1 MIQPSKKRV
10 KVKKTMSGLIALSLL
25 SSLAIPSSVGAAPS
39 ESFKVQID
47 NVSVQAGQT
56 VHVPVTLKKPERNKV
71 TSYNMQVDYDST
83 ALEIVRITPKYGN
96 NEFPGCVEDTE
107 GCFQYF
113 YDNQSG
119 FVRIIWADFTAGDHN
134 ISSEQ
139 QLFDIEF
146 KAKANATSGIKQ
158 LNIKDDSEHW
168 NFTNSIYEQPAEWSG
183 GAITVTG
190 GGSSGGGNSGT
201 PTPTN
206 PSTPPTSSTGGT
218 PSTSTTSPAITT
230 TPTTPAVT
238 KGVDIYVNGQKQ
250 EQSATASTSTI
261 GNQIT
266 TTVKVDNEKVITQI
280 GSGLRSVMLP
290 ITGTGADKVVGELN
304 GKLVKA
310 MDGKD
315 AELILQTDFGT
326 YTLPANQL
334 QIDRLASELGAG
346 SSLENIV
353 IQLTVSKSSDTTKAT
368 VEAAAAKQSN
378 TSIVGSP
385 IDFEVRATVGE
396 KQVQVNQFDTYV
408 ERTITLPDDI
418 DPTKITTGVV
428 LLSDGSVLHVP
439 TKVSNTDGHYS
450 AVINSLTNSTYALVY
465 HQATFDDIASH
476 WSRNDVEDLASRMII
491 QGTNEGTF
499 APDRSITRAE
509 FTAVLLRSLGLHT
522 PKGTGAIAFS
532 DVSES
537 SWYADEVQT
546 AVSYGLVNGY
556 SDDSFRPSGVITRA
570 EALTIISRAM
580 NLVELEQASSS
591 ETAALLNSYT
601 DGNNVQTWAADPVAS
616 AIKQGLV
623 EGSDGKLMANSSISR
638 SQTVAIVKRLLSKAG
653 LI

>member
-1 MIQPSKKRV
+1 MGHPNKKRV
-10 KVKKTMSGLIALSLL
+10 RVKRTMSSLIALSLL
-25 SSLAIPSSVGAAPS
+25 SSLALPSIAGAAPS
-39 ESFKVQID
+39 ETFKIQID
-47 NVSVQAGQT
+47 SVSVQAGQS
-56 VHVPVTLKKPERNKV
+56 VHVPVTLKKPERNEV

-83 ALEIVRITPKYGN
+83 ALEIVRITPKYGKT
-96 NEFPGCVEDTE
+96 EYPGCAENTE
-107 GCFQYF
+107 GCFQYHF
-113 YDNQSG
+113 DNESG
-119 FVRIIWADFTAGDHN
+119 WVRIIWADFTAGNHN

-146 KAKANATSGIKQ
+146 KAKSNATSGVKQ
-158 LNIKDDSEHW
+158 LTIQNDSEHW
-168 NFTNSIYEQPAEWSG
+168 NFSNSIYQQPAEWSG
-183 GAITVTG
+183 GAITITG

-201 PTPTN
+201 PTPSN

-218 PSTSTTSPAITT
+218 PSTSTSQAATT
-230 TPTTPAVT
+230 TPSTPAVT
-238 KGVDIYVNGQKQ
+238 KGVDIYVNGLKQ

-261 GNQIT
+261 GNQVT

-346 SSLENIV
+346 SSLDNIV
-353 IQLTVSKSSDTTKAT
+353 IQLTVSKSSETTKAI

-465 HQATFDDIASH
+465 HQAAFDDIASH

-491 QGTNEGTF
+491 QGTSEGTF

-522 PKGTGAIAFS
+522 PKGTEAIAFS

-537 SWYADEVQT
+537 SWYAGEVQT

-591 ETAALLNSYT
+591 ETAALLSSYT
-601 DGNNVQTWAADPVAS
+601 DGNSVQTWAADPVAS

-623 EGSDGKLMANSSISR
+623 EGSDGKIKANSSISR
-638 SQTVAIVKRLLSKAG
+638 SQTVTIVKRLLSKAG

>member
-1 MIQPSKKRV
+1 MGQPKKKRV
-10 KVKKTMSGLIALSLL
+10 RFKRTMSSLIALSLL
-25 SSLAIPSSVGAAPS
+25 SSLALPSIAGAAPS
-39 ESFKVQID
+39 ETFKIQID
-47 NVSVQAGQT
+47 SVSVQAGQS
-56 VHVPVTLKKPERNKV
+56 VHVPVTLKKPERNEV

-83 ALEIVRITPKYGN
+83 ALEIVRITPKYGKT
-96 NEFPGCVEDTE
+96 EYPGCAENTE
-107 GCFQYF
+107 GCFQYHF
-113 YDNQSG
+113 DNESG
-119 FVRIIWADFTAGDHN
+119 WVRIIWADFTAGDHN

-146 KAKANATSGIKQ
+146 KAKSNATSGVKQ
-158 LNIKDDSEHW
+158 LTIQNDSEHW
-168 NFTNSIYEQPAEWSG
+168 NFSNSIYQQPAEWSG
-183 GAITVTG
+183 GAITITG
-190 GGSSGGGNSGT
+190 GSSSGGGNSG
-201 PTPTN
+201 TN

-218 PSTSTTSPAITT
+218 PSTSTTSPAAT
-230 TPTTPAVT
+230 TPSATPAVT

-261 GNQIT
+261 GNQVT

-396 KQVQVNQFDTYV
+396 KQFQVNQFDTYV

-439 TKVSNTDGHYS
+439 TKVRNTDGHYS

-465 HQATFDDIASH
+465 HQATFDDIVSH

-491 QGTNEGTF
+491 QGTSEGTF

-522 PKGTGAIAFS
+522 PKGTESIAFS
-532 DVSES
+532 DVSDS
-537 SWYADEVQT
+537 SWYADEVKT

-591 ETAALLNSYT
+591 ETAALLNSYS